1 MPGDIIGFQSL
12 PRFENNKGF
21 SDLPPALVRDPN
33 DGRLEVHEVLRLDLN
48 ADLVTLSAC
57 DTALGSGYFAEVP
70 AGDEF
75 VGLTR
80 AFLSVGSNSVMAT
93 LWEVDDRSSV
103 QLMQQFYTRLEG
115 SGANA
120 DKSAALMLAQQQL
133 RSTKGYEH
141 PYYWAPFVLV
151 EKLSNASKTRTQVQE
166 TAL

>member
-1 MPGDIIGFQSL
+1 M
-12 PRFENNKGF
+12 F
-21 SDLPPALVRDPN
+21 SALQLEIDDEN
-33 DGRLEVHEVLRLDLN
+33 DGRLEVHEILRLELN

-80 AFLSVGSNSVMAT
+80 AFLSVGSDSVMAT
-93 LWEVDDRSSV
+93 LWQVDDRSSV
-103 QLMQQFYTRLEG
+103 QLMQQFYERLEDPD
-115 SGANA
+115 A
-120 DKSAALMLAQQQL
+120 DADTSAALMMAQKQL

-141 PYYWAPFVLV
+141 PYYWAPFVV
-151 EKLSNASKTRTQVQE
+151 VGKINNTSKTTMKALE